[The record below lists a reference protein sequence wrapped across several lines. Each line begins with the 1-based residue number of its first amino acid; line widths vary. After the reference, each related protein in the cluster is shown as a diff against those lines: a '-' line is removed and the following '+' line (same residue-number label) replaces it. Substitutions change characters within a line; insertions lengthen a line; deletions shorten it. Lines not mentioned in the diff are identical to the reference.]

1 MKTAF
6 NADWKKKNL
15 HQDSNWLIWS
25 ALEECL
31 LILCINA
38 DIVAA
43 EAWQRANN
51 SQEIIII
58 ILQGEKQKY

>member
-1 MKTAF
+1 MPTGKTY
-6 NADWKKKNL
+6 L
-15 HQDSNWLIWS
+15 HQDFNWLIWS

-58 ILQGEKQKY
+58 IL